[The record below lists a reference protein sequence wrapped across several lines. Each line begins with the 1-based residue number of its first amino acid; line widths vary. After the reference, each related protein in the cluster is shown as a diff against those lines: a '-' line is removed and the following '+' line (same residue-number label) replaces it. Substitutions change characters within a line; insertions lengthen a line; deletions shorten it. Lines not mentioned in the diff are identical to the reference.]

1 MSYTHVMRV
10 RFSPSVL
17 IIKKMESVSV
27 ESILKES
34 VPVTILSIC
43 TKERPQSNK
52 FLVTEEGLIE
62 YRGEMLSPRDVFDR
76 FIVDTPLLSVIV
88 GEVMTRFIE
97 TQPNGKEY
105 RWERNDILRKIWL
118 FNRKELYLCTNENEN

>member
-1 MSYTHVMRV
+1 MSYTHVSRV
-10 RFSPSVL
+10 RFSPSAL
-17 IIKKMESVSV
+17 IIKKMETVSV
-27 ESILKES
+27 DSILKES

-43 TKERPQSNK
+43 SRERAQSNK
-52 FLVTEEGLIE
+52 FLVTEEGLVE

-105 RWERNDILRKIWL
+105 RWERNDILKKI
-118 FNRKELYLCTNENEN
+118 

>member
-52 FLVTEEGLIE
+52 FLVTEEGLVE

-105 RWERNDILRKIWL
+105 RWERNDILRKI
-118 FNRKELYLCTNENEN
+118 